1 MSDSTAVVMMASIDA
16 VARQSASVG
25 LLMDLPGAVVVSHDL
40 VGRSEVRRVITDLTG
55 VLSDETRSLEHACV
69 SCTVREDIVPT
80 VAMLVA
86 SGRWSTIV
94 LALPLTAAPE
104 PVAYELSYAITH
116 GELND
121 VRLTSAVTVV
131 DLETFEGD
139 LLGDDLLAE
148 RHLQLGVMDRRS
160 VGEAVSAQIEFADV
174 VVALAPGSDSATAL
188 LRHVVSPSSQLH
200 VGWTDV
206 RAADLVER
214 SHDTAWARQRVDPL
228 RAQPNGQCESHGVWT
243 LDLRSPRPLHPTRLL
258 ARIEDLGTGRI
269 RSRGHFWL
277 PSRPHTACVW
287 DGSGGQLSIG
297 DLGPWGD
304 LSPETRL
311 VVTGND
317 PAERDRIAATFAQV
331 VMTDDEARSAAAWI
345 GTEDG
350 FAPWLGET
358 DAAA

>member
-1 MSDSTAVVMMASIDA
+1 MSDKTAVVMMASIDA

-40 VGRSEVRRVITDLTG
+40 VGRHEVRRVIADLSG
-55 VLSDETRSLEHACV
+55 VLSDDTRILEHACV

-80 VAMLVA
+80 VAMLAA

-104 PVAYELSYAITH
+104 PVAYELSYALTY
-116 GELND
+116 GELD
-121 VRLTSAVTVV
+121 GVRLASTVAVV
-131 DLETFEGD
+131 DLDTLEGD

-160 VGEAVSAQIEFADV
+160 VGEAVAAQVEFADV
-174 VVALAPGSDSATAL
+174 VVALASGSDSATAL

-200 VGWTDV
+200 VGWIDV

-214 SHDTAWARQRVDPL
+214 QHDTAGARRRVDPL
-228 RAQPNGQCESHGVWT
+228 RAQPNGQCESNGVWT
-243 LDLRSPRPLHPTRLL
+243 LDLRSPRPMHPERLL
-258 ARIEDLGTGRI
+258 DRIEDLGSGRI

-277 PSRPHTACVW
+277 PSRPWTACVW

-304 LSPETRL
+304 QAPETRL

-317 PAERDRIAATFAQV
+317 PAERERITATFASV
-331 VMTDDEARSAAAWI
+331 VMTDIEVRSAASWI

-350 FAPWLGET
+350 FGPWLGET
-358 DAAA
+358 DAST

>member
-1 MSDSTAVVMMASIDA
+1 MSDVTAVVMMSAIDA

-40 VGRSEVRRVITDLTG
+40 VGRSEVRRVITDLSG
-55 VLSDETRSLEHACV
+55 ILSDETRTLDHACV

-80 VAMLVA
+80 VAMLAA
-86 SGRWSTIV
+86 SGRWNTIV
-94 LALPLTAAPE
+94 LALPLTAAPG
-104 PVAYELSYAITH
+104 PVAAELSDAITR
-116 GELND
+116 GELDD
-121 VRLTSAVTVV
+121 VRLTSAVAVV
-131 DLETFEGD
+131 DLDTLEAD
-139 LLGDDLLAE
+139 LLGEDLLAE
-148 RHLQLGVMDRRS
+148 RQLQLGVLDRRS

-174 VVALAPGSDSATAL
+174 VVALAASSDSAAAL

-214 SHDTAWARQRVDPL
+214 SHDTGWAHQRVDPL

-258 ARIEDLGTGRI
+258 ERIEDLGTGRI

-277 PSRPHTACVW
+277 PSRPQTACVW

-297 DLGPWGD
+297 HLPGWGD
-304 LSPETRL
+304 LARETRL

-317 PAERDRIAATFAQV
+317 PAERDRIAAAFAQV
-331 VMTDDEARSAAAWI
+331 VMTDDEARTAAAWV
-345 GTEDG
+345 GAEDG